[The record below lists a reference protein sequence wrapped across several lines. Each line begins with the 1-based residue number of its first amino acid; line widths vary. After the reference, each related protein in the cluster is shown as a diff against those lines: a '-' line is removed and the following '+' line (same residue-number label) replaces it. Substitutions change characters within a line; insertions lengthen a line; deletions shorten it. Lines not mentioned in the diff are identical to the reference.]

1 MEPESEERRIRVLV
15 VDDSITTRTLEKNIL
30 ETAGFDVH
38 VAIDG
43 VEGWSALSEDEFD
56 VVVTDI
62 EMPRMDGLELTRRIK
77 NNPRTQRLPVI
88 LLTSLDKPE
97 QREAG
102 LKAGADAYLVKSRFD
117 QNKLL
122 EVIESFV

>member
-1 MEPESEERRIRVLV
+1 VLV

-30 ETAGFDVH
+30 EAVGFDVY

-43 VEGWSALSEDEFD
+43 EEAWSRLAEVEPD

-62 EMPRMDGLELTRRIK
+62 EMPHMDGFELTRRMK
-77 NNPRTQRLPVI
+77 ASPDFKHLPII
-88 LLTSLDKPE
+88 LLTSLSKPE

-102 LKAGADAYLVKSRFD
+102 LKAGADAYLIKSRFD
-117 QNKLL
+117 QGELL
-122 EVIESFV
+122 DTIQSVL